1 MKNYFYYKIYDEDGY
16 SIEEDELYIEKFD
29 DWYKEIIK
37 ILNDLEYNGKVEVNI
52 TLNEPYED
60 YIDIDDILEDMSNRA
75 YNEGGDYA
83 LEYLQYTSENS
94 RKWFEE
100 EINKLWIKFKEMNN
114 ESSPFS
120 NILKEKSYI
129 FEIKDSNV
137 KLIEEL

>member
-1 MKNYFYYKIYDEDGY
+1 
-16 SIEEDELYIEKFD
+16 
-29 DWYKEIIK
+29 
-37 ILNDLEYNGKVEVNI
+37 
-52 TLNEPYED
+52 
-60 YIDIDDILEDMSNRA
+60 MSNKA

-83 LEYLQYTSENS
+83 LEYLQYTSKNS

-120 NILKEKSYI
+120 NILEEKSYI
-129 FEIKDSNV
+129 FEIKDNNI

>member
-60 YIDIDDILEDMSNRA
+60 YIDIDDILEDMSNKA

-83 LEYLQYTSENS
+83 LEYLQYISENS

-120 NILKEKSYI
+120 NILEEKSYI
-129 FEIKDSNV
+129 FEIKDNNI